1 MATIKISELQPT
13 SQFEKVSDADLRLV
27 NGGVDPSF
35 QLILGGTAAT
45 TGAAIGG
52 TVTNGTSSVFT
63 LNLPST
69 ILPFSA
75 TATASAFSLSSPN

>member
-35 QLILGGTAAT
+35 QLVVGGTSAT
-45 TGAAIGG
+45 TGAAAGG
-52 TVTNGTSSVFT
+52 RIENGTSSVFT
-63 LNLPST
+63 LEGGLDSQDFKINV
-69 ILPFSA
+69 
-75 TATASAFSLSSPN
+75 TAFAFSKSSPV